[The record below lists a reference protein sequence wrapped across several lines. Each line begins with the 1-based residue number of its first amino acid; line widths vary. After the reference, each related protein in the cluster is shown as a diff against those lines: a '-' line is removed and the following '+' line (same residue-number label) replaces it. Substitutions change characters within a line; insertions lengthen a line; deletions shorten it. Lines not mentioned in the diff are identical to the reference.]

1 MLASLVPVVEEGPEG
16 ARIVTHRTRDAEALL
31 GAEGG
36 CMDCDEDMEDEA
48 MEEEE
53 EEEIPEADI
62 KLANTSVENQIMWAH
77 AMPAPISAPLCRFA
91 Q

>member
-1 MLASLVPVVEEGPEG
+1 MRVAAETEWLTPEELAAVE
-16 ARIVTHRTRDAEALL
+16 AAEA
-31 GAEGG
+31 AATAAAAQA
-36 CMDCDEDMEDEA
+36 DA
-48 MEEEE
+48 EEEE